1 MSASP
6 ATLHFPHSRVLLPRT
21 RLAYV
26 HLRNL
31 LSDAKRDRSARIS
44 GYVAISLLEELV
56 VLYLVRGEVANATV
70 TDARSSHAIAI
81 AGALERIPVEPEY
94 GDIAFNE
101 ADEELLSCMFESQ
114 STPAEPWP
122 DEMSVK
128 DPSVLFP
135 YLLSTTFDGV
145 LEIIANDHVS
155 YLVFT
160 NGTVARAYLSGA
172 HQGTLVERVSKLFA
186 REGRVGELR
195 ISRRRLPQR
204 LPVQASPAL
213 IQAYRELSG
222 NLVQRLLDLGRE
234 TAPAIAEHARQ
245 NLVATHPSLDGFSF
259 AGAQVKDPLAE
270 SEALTAGVAAWIREL
285 MWAASDH
292 ESVAPDVLLRELT
305 WDRRHLFQSAG
316 LFSQVPWKV
325 M

>member
-6 ATLHFPHSRVLLPRT
+6 AALHFPHSRVLLART

-44 GYVAISLLEELV
+44 GYVAVSLPGELV
-56 VLYLVRGEVANATV
+56 TLYLLRGEVVNATAW
-70 TDARSSHAIAI
+70 DARASHAIAI
-81 AGALERIPVEPEY
+81 ASALEKIPAEPEY
-94 GDIAFNE
+94 GEICFNE

-114 STPAEPWP
+114 STPADPWP
-122 DEMSVK
+122 DEMSAK

-135 YLLSTTFDGV
+135 YLMSTTFDGV

-155 YLVFT
+155 YLIFT
-160 NGTVARAYLSGA
+160 NGTVARAYLSGGQ
-172 HQGTLVERVSKLFA
+172 QGTLVERVAKLFA
-186 REGRVGELR
+186 REGRVGDIR
-195 ISRRRLPQR
+195 ISRRPMPAK

-213 IQAYRELSG
+213 IHAYRELSG
-222 NLVQRLLDLGRE
+222 NLVQRLRDLGRD

-245 NLVATHPSLDGFSF
+245 NLVGTHPSLDGFSF
-259 AGAQVKDPLAE
+259 AGIQVKDPLAD

-316 LFSQVPWKV
+316 LFNQVPWKV

>member
-6 ATLHFPHSRVLLPRT
+6 AALHFPHGRVLLART

-44 GYVAISLLEELV
+44 GYVAISLPEELV
-56 VLYLVRGEVANATV
+56 TLYLLGGEVANATAW
-70 TDARSSHAIAI
+70 DARGSHAIAI
-81 AGALERIPVEPEY
+81 ATALEKIPAEPEY
-94 GDIAFNE
+94 GEICFNE
-101 ADEELLSCMFESQ
+101 AEKELLSCMFESQ
-114 STPAEPWP
+114 STPADPWP
-122 DEMSVK
+122 DEMSAK

-135 YLLSTTFDGV
+135 YLMSTTFDGV
-145 LEIIANDHVS
+145 LEIIVNDHVS
-155 YLVFT
+155 YLIFK
-160 NGTVARAYLSGA
+160 NGTVARAYLSGGQ
-172 HQGTLVERVSKLFA
+172 QGTLVERVSKLFA
-186 REGRVGELR
+186 REGRVGDIR
-195 ISRRRLPQR
+195 ISRRPLPR
-204 LPVQASPAL
+204 KLPVQASPAL
-213 IQAYRELSG
+213 IHAYRELSG
-222 NLVQRLLDLGRE
+222 NLVQRLLDLGRD

-259 AGAQVKDPLAE
+259 AGGQVKDPLAD

-292 ESVAPDVLLRELT
+292 ESVAPDALLRELT

>member
-6 ATLHFPHSRVLLPRT
+6 AALHFPHSRVLLART

-31 LSDAKRDRSARIS
+31 LTDAKRDRSARIS
-44 GYVAISLLEELV
+44 GYVAISLPEELV
-56 VLYLVRGEVANATV
+56 TLYLLRGEVVNATAW
-70 TDARSSHAIAI
+70 DARASHAIAI
-81 AGALERIPVEPEY
+81 ASALEKIPAEPEY
-94 GDIAFNE
+94 GEICFNE

-114 STPAEPWP
+114 STPADPWP
-122 DEMSVK
+122 AEMSAK

-135 YLLSTTFDGV
+135 YLMSTTFDGV

-155 YLVFT
+155 YLIFT
-160 NGTVARAYLSGA
+160 NGTVARAYLSGGQ
-172 HQGTLVERVSKLFA
+172 QGTLVERVSKLFA
-186 REGRVGELR
+186 REGRVGDIR
-195 ISRRRLPQR
+195 ISRRPMPAK

-213 IQAYRELSG
+213 IHAYRELSG
-222 NLVQRLLDLGRE
+222 NLVQRLRDLGRD

-245 NLVATHPSLDGFSF
+245 NLVGTHPSLDGFSF
-259 AGAQVKDPLAE
+259 AGSQVKDPLAD

-316 LFSQVPWKV
+316 LFNQVPWKV

>member
-6 ATLHFPHSRVLLPRT
+6 AALHFPHSRVLLART

-31 LSDAKRDRSARIS
+31 LSDTKRDRSARIS
-44 GYVAISLLEELV
+44 GYVAISLPEELV
-56 VLYLVRGEVANATV
+56 TLYLLRGEVVNATAW
-70 TDARSSHAIAI
+70 DARASRAIAI
-81 AGALERIPVEPEY
+81 ASALEKIPAEPEY
-94 GDIAFNE
+94 GEICFNE

-114 STPAEPWP
+114 SAPADPWP
-122 DEMSVK
+122 DEMSAK

-135 YLLSTTFDGV
+135 YLMSTTFDGV

-155 YLVFT
+155 YLIFT
-160 NGTVARAYLSGA
+160 NGTVARAYLSGGQ
-172 HQGTLVERVSKLFA
+172 QGTLVERVSKLFA
-186 REGRVGELR
+186 REGRVGDIR
-195 ISRRRLPQR
+195 ISRRPMPAKLPM
-204 LPVQASPAL
+204 QASPAL
-213 IQAYRELSG
+213 IHAYRELSG
-222 NLVQRLLDLGRE
+222 NLVQRLRDLGRD

-245 NLVATHPSLDGFSF
+245 NLVGTHPSLDGFSF
-259 AGAQVKDPLAE
+259 AGIQVKDPLAD

-316 LFSQVPWKV
+316 LFNQVPWKV

>member
-6 ATLHFPHSRVLLPRT
+6 ATLHFPYSRALLPRT

-44 GYVAISLLEELV
+44 GYVAISLPDELV
-56 VLYLVRGEVANATV
+56 TLYLLRGEVANATV
-70 TDARSSHAIAI
+70 SHSRNSHAVAI
-81 AGALERIPVEPEY
+81 ASALEKIPAEPEY
-94 GDIAFNE
+94 GEICFNE
-101 ADEELLSCMFESQ
+101 ADEELLSCMFEAQ

-135 YLLSTTFDGV
+135 YLMSTTFDGV
-145 LEIIANDHVS
+145 LEIVANDHVS
-155 YLVFT
+155 YLIFM
-160 NGTVARAYLSGA
+160 NGTVARAYVSGGQ
-172 HQGTLVERVSKLFA
+172 QGSLVDRVSKLFA
-186 REGRVGELR
+186 REGRVGDIR
-195 ISRRRLPQR
+195 ISRRPLPKK

-213 IQAYRELSG
+213 IHAYRELSG

-259 AGAQVKDPLAE
+259 SGGHVREPLAD

-292 ESVAPDVLLRELT
+292 ESVAPDVLLRELM

-316 LFSQVPWKV
+316 LFNQVPWKV

>member
-6 ATLHFPHSRVLLPRT
+6 ATLHFPHSRVLLART

-44 GYVAISLLEELV
+44 GYVAISLPEELV
-56 VLYLVRGEVANATV
+56 TLYLRRGEVANATV
-70 TDARSSHAIAI
+70 WDARGSHAIAI
-81 AGALERIPVEPEY
+81 ASALEKIPAEPEY
-94 GDIAFNE
+94 GEICFNE
-101 ADEELLSCMFESQ
+101 ADVELLSCMFESQ

-122 DEMSVK
+122 EEMSAN

-135 YLLSTTFDGV
+135 YLLSTTFDGA
-145 LEIIANDHVS
+145 LEIVANDHVS
-155 YLVFT
+155 YLIFT
-160 NGTVARAYLSGA
+160 NGTVTHAYLSGGQ
-172 HQGTLVERVSKLFA
+172 QGTLVERVSKLFA
-186 REGRVGELR
+186 REGRVGDIR
-195 ISRRRLPQR
+195 ISRRPLPSK

-213 IQAYRELSG
+213 IHAYRELSG
-222 NLVQRLLDLGRE
+222 NLVQRLLDLGRD

-245 NLVATHPSLDGFSF
+245 SLVATHPSLDGFSF
-259 AGAQVKDPLAE
+259 AGSLVKDPLAD

>member
-21 RLAYV
+21 RLAYI

-44 GYVAISLLEELV
+44 GYVAVSLPEELV
-56 VLYLVRGEVANATV
+56 ILYLLRGEVANATV
-70 TDARSSHAIAI
+70 ADSRGSAAIAI
-81 AGALERIPVEPEY
+81 ASALEMIPTEPEY
-94 GDIAFNE
+94 GEICFHE
-101 ADEELLSCMFESQ
+101 AEEELLACMFEAQ

-122 DEMSVK
+122 DEMAVR

-135 YLLSTTFDGV
+135 YLMSTTFDGV

-155 YLVFT
+155 YLVFM
-160 NGTVARAYLSGA
+160 NGTVARAYLSGGQ
-172 HQGTLVERVSKLFA
+172 QGTLVERVSKLFV
-186 REGRVGELR
+186 REGRTGELR
-195 ISRRRLPQR
+195 IARRNMPGK

-213 IQAYRELSG
+213 VQAYRELSG
-222 NLVQRLLDLGRE
+222 NLVQRLLDLGRD

-245 NLVATHPSLDGFSF
+245 NLVAAHPSLEGFSF
-259 AGAQVKDPLAE
+259 AGGHVTEPLVDGAT
-270 SEALTAGVAAWIREL
+270 LTSGVAAWIREL

-316 LFSQVPWKV
+316 LFNQVPWKV

>member
-1 MSASP
+1 MSAFP
-6 ATLHFPHSRVLLPRT
+6 ATLHFPYSRVLLART

-26 HLRNL
+26 HLGNL

-44 GYVAISLLEELV
+44 GYVAISLPEELV
-56 VLYLVRGEVANATV
+56 TLYLLRGEVANATV
-70 TDARSSHAIAI
+70 ADPRSAHSVAIAS
-81 AGALERIPVEPEY
+81 ALEKIPAEPEY
-94 GDIAFNE
+94 GEVCFHE

-114 STPAEPWP
+114 STPADPWP
-122 DEMSVK
+122 DEMSAK

-135 YLLSTTFDGV
+135 YLMSTMFDGV

-160 NGTVARAYLSGA
+160 NGSVARAYLSTNHPGS
-172 HQGTLVERVSKLFA
+172 LVERVSKLFA
-186 REGRVGELR
+186 REGRAGDIRV
-195 ISRRRLPQR
+195 SRRSLPR
-204 LPVQASPAL
+204 KLPVQASPAL

-222 NLVQRLLDLGRE
+222 NLVQRLLELGRE

-245 NLVATHPSLDGFSF
+245 NLVSTHPSLDGFSF
-259 AGAQVKDPLAE
+259 AGSQVKDPLAD

>member
-6 ATLHFPHSRVLLPRT
+6 AALHFPHSRVLLART

-44 GYVAISLLEELV
+44 GYVAVSLPEELV
-56 VLYLVRGEVANATV
+56 TLYLLRGEVVNATAW
-70 TDARSSHAIAI
+70 DARASHAIAI
-81 AGALERIPVEPEY
+81 ASALEKIPAEPEY
-94 GDIAFNE
+94 GEICFNE

-114 STPAEPWP
+114 STPADPWP
-122 DEMSVK
+122 DEMSAK

-135 YLLSTTFDGV
+135 YLMSTTFDGV

-155 YLVFT
+155 YLIFT
-160 NGTVARAYLSGA
+160 NGTVARAYLSGGQ
-172 HQGTLVERVSKLFA
+172 QGTLVERVSKLFA
-186 REGRVGELR
+186 REGRVGDIR
-195 ISRRRLPQR
+195 ISRRPMPAK

-213 IQAYRELSG
+213 IHAYRELSG
-222 NLVQRLLDLGRE
+222 NLVQRLRDLGRD

-245 NLVATHPSLDGFSF
+245 NLVGTHPSLDGFSF
-259 AGAQVKDPLAE
+259 AGIQVKDPLAD

-305 WDRRHLFQSAG
+305 WVRRHLFQSAG
-316 LFSQVPWKV
+316 LFNQVPWKV

>member
-6 ATLHFPHSRVLLPRT
+6 AALHFPHSRVLLART

-44 GYVAISLLEELV
+44 GYVAVSLPEELV
-56 VLYLVRGEVANATV
+56 TLYLLRGEVVNATAW
-70 TDARSSHAIAI
+70 DARASHAIAI
-81 AGALERIPVEPEY
+81 ASALEKIPAEPEY
-94 GDIAFNE
+94 GEICFNE

-114 STPAEPWP
+114 STPADPWP
-122 DEMSVK
+122 DEMSAK

-135 YLLSTTFDGV
+135 YLMSTTFDGV

-155 YLVFT
+155 YLIFT
-160 NGTVARAYLSGA
+160 NGTVARAYLSGGQ
-172 HQGTLVERVSKLFA
+172 QGTLVERVSKLFA
-186 REGRVGELR
+186 REGRVGDIR
-195 ISRRRLPQR
+195 ISRRPMPAKLPM
-204 LPVQASPAL
+204 QASPAL
-213 IQAYRELSG
+213 IHAYRELSG
-222 NLVQRLLDLGRE
+222 NLVQRLRDLGRD

-245 NLVATHPSLDGFSF
+245 NLVGTHPSLDGFSF
-259 AGAQVKDPLAE
+259 AGIQVKDPLAD

-316 LFSQVPWKV
+316 LFNQVPWKV